1 MSLTIIST
9 KLYIPPIRKDYVPRP
24 RLIKRLD
31 EGLTCKLALVSAPAG
46 FGKTMILSEW
56 VAQCDRPVA
65 WISLDRADNAPAR
78 FLMYLTAALQTI
90 DQSIGKKILDS
101 LESQIDVVVE
111 STVLIG
117 LLTELINQIAAAQTL
132 MVLVLDDFHKIT
144 DGQVQDAVTFLID
157 NSPQNIHLII
167 CGRVDPPW
175 PMARLRARGDMIE
188 LRTRDLRFN
197 HEEAASFLNEVMGL
211 GLSRDDIA
219 NLDERTEG
227 WIAGL
232 QMAAL
237 SMQGREDISG
247 FIKAFAGSHRFIL
260 DFLIEEVLDRQPDE
274 IQAFLYS
281 TSLLERLTAPL
292 CDALTG
298 KDDGQQIL
306 DYLEQNNLFLIPLD
320 DERTWYRYHRLF
332 ADLLKERLA
341 HTDAGRISRLHL
353 SASAWYESHGLYAE
367 AVEHALSAHD
377 FDRAA
382 KLVAGN
388 AISLIDHGEKQSLGD
403 WLETLPDDM
412 IQSEPWLSVANA
424 WRHVYTGRLEAV
436 DPLLQDAE
444 IRLAAVYAQD
454 ERQQISGHIAAIR
467 VYEAELR
474 GELDEAIVLAR
485 ESLELL
491 PEHDLSARCFAA
503 TRLGAALRLR
513 GNLGEAED
521 ALEDA
526 YEISQTIGDSHVSVN
541 VLCELAGLYL
551 WQGYFRKAETVCQ
564 QALRLAEQ
572 HFRRSGRRLPV
583 VGHAFSR
590 LGYIYYEWNDL
601 EAAVKCALEG
611 IQHSERGGLTEIL
624 ADNTIYLAMAL
635 QAKGD
640 ESGAIEA
647 MANARRIGVTLSP
660 WYIEV
665 LEPYE
670 AHIRL
675 VQGDFEMARRL
686 VDERDFIRQGE
697 FGIEYFLNKNMQSRV
712 LIIQDPPTSERLD
725 EAEAVLAELLENAE
739 RIGSQLFVIKTLA
752 LQAMLY
758 QARGDQVKAV
768 NHLERAL
775 AFAEPEGFVRSFID
789 LGGSM
794 GELLLAVLE
803 RGFAGR
809 YAQKLLEEMS
819 DSVPG
824 AALQAGASRVPKPI
838 PGLFEE
844 LTEREIQVLRLLN
857 TELSI
862 PEIAGELIIG
872 VSTVRS
878 HVKNIYAK
886 LGVHSR
892 YEAIAKAKELDLF

>member
-1 MSLTIIST
+1 MSLPIIST

-31 EGLTCKLALVSAPAG
+31 EGLTCKLSLVSAPAG

-56 VAQCDRPVA
+56 VTHFDRPVA
-65 WISLDRADNAPAR
+65 WISLDKADNDPAR
-78 FLMYLTAALQTI
+78 FLVYLTAAVQTI
-90 DQSIGKKILDS
+90 EPSIGDEILGS
-101 LESQIDVVVE
+101 LEPQPPIDHDRN
-111 STVLIG
+111 SIYD
-117 LLTELINQIAAAQTL
+117 LLTTLINEVAIAEK
-132 MVLVLDDFHKIT
+132 MFVVVLDDFQEIVDERVH
-144 DGQVQDAVTFLID
+144 DAVTFLIE
-157 NSPQNIHLII
+157 NLPQNMHLII
-167 CGRVDPPW
+167 SGRVDPPW
-175 PMARLRARGDMIE
+175 PMARLRARSEMIE
-188 LRTRDLRFN
+188 VRTGDLRFN
-197 HEEAASFLNEVMGL
+197 FEETASFLNEVMGL
-211 GLSRDDIA
+211 GLSGEDIA
-219 NLDERTEG
+219 NLDDRTEG

-237 SMQGREDISG
+237 SMQGREDIPG
-247 FIKAFAGSHRFIL
+247 FIKAFAGSHRFVL
-260 DFLIEEVLDRQPDE
+260 DFLLEEVLNRQSDE

-298 KDDGQQIL
+298 NENGKQIL
-306 DYLEQNNLFLIPLD
+306 EYLEHNNLFLILLD
-320 DERTWYRYHRLF
+320 DERRWYRYHRLF
-332 ADLLKERLA
+332 ADLLKDRLA
-341 HTDAGRISRLHL
+341 HTDAGRIPGLHL
-353 SASAWYESHGLYAE
+353 RASEWYESHGLFAE
-367 AVEHALSAHD
+367 AVDHALSAQD

-403 WLETLPDDM
+403 WLEALPDEM
-412 IQSEPWLSVANA
+412 IHSQPWLSVANA
-424 WRHVYTGRLEAV
+424 WRYVYTGRLEAV

-444 IRLAAVYAQD
+444 IRLAEVATQI

-467 VYEAELR
+467 VYKAELR
-474 GELDEAIVLAR
+474 GELDEAILLAR

-491 PEHDLSARCFAA
+491 PEHDLSARCFSA
-503 TRLGAALRLR
+503 TRLGSALRLR
-513 GNLGEAED
+513 GNLGEAEE

-526 YEISQTIGDSHVSVN
+526 LSISQTIGDSHVSVN
-541 VLCELAGLYL
+541 VLCELAGLYM
-551 WQGYFRKAETVCQ
+551 WQGYFRKAENVCE
-564 QALRLAEQ
+564 QALLLAEE
-572 HFRRSGRRLPV
+572 HFRRSGRRLPI

-590 LGYIYYEWNDL
+590 LSYIYYEWNDL
-601 EAAVKCALEG
+601 DGAIDCAQEG
-611 IQHSERGGLTEIL
+611 IQHSERGGLKEIL

-640 ESGAIEA
+640 EAGASEA
-647 MANARRIGVTLSP
+647 IMNARRIGVALSP

-697 FGIEYFLNKNMQSRV
+697 FGIEYFLNKNMLSRI
-712 LIIQDPPTSERLD
+712 LIIQDQPPSERLN
-725 EAEAVLAELLENAE
+725 EAESVLSELIENAE
-739 RIGSQLFVIKTLA
+739 RIGSHLFVIKTLA
-752 LQAMLY
+752 LQALLY
-758 QARGDQVKAV
+758 QARGDQVNAI

-775 AFAEPEGFVRSFID
+775 SLGEAEGFVRSFID
-789 LGGSM
+789 LGQPM
-794 GELLLAVLE
+794 GELLSTLFEQGIAVQ
-803 RGFAGR
+803 
-809 YAQKLLEEMS
+809 YAQKLLGEMAHTM
-819 DSVPG
+819 P
-824 AALQAGASRVPKPI
+824 AAEWQTTAARTNRAI
-838 PGLFEE
+838 PSMFEA
-844 LTEREIQVLRLLN
+844 LTEREVQVLRLLN

-862 PEIAGELIIG
+862 PEIADELIVG

-878 HVKNIYAK
+878 HVKNIYSK